1 MGTTQTT
8 TRELGGVQTYQ
19 RSQQQPGTSCGTSR
33 ESNQKETTMTTNNNT
48 PEYQTWNRWE
58 KIDFLLETCSEQFK
72 HQLLDKIVSSMSEQ
86 EFDNTYEY
94 ICRTEGIARDYQ
106 ELQQLA
112 DEDAVFEPEL
122 DDLD

>member
-1 MGTTQTT
+1 MTHQSPFPP
-8 TRELGGVQTYQ
+8 EQH
-19 RSQQQPGTSCGTSR
+19 
-33 ESNQKETTMTTNNNT
+33 MTTNNNT

-58 KIDFLLETCSEQFK
+58 KIDFLMETCGEQFK

-106 ELQQLA
+106 ELQQLT
-112 DEDAVFEPEL
+112 EENAVFEPEL